1 MARTAEA
8 CGDDVVEKMNRGV
21 FDGVRACTTR
31 LVTMNASTAPD
42 GAAQPE
48 QAPLLNIANA
58 LTVLRLLLV
67 PVFIWL
73 SLLPGD
79 RARLGAVV
87 VFVVAA
93 FTDRLDGQLARSWGL
108 VTSFGKIADP
118 IADKALTLS
127 AFVLLSIN
135 DRLWWWVTILIVVRE
150 LGITVMRFFMLR
162 RAVMAA
168 SRGGKI
174 KTTLQMV
181 GLVGLLTPWSALFLS
196 AGAAD
201 FLLRAAYVVVAAAL
215 IVTVVTGLDYVR
227 QAVQLSQWGG
237 HAGR

>member
-1 MARTAEA
+1 
-8 CGDDVVEKMNRGV
+8 
-21 FDGVRACTTR
+21 
-31 LVTMNASTAPD
+31 MNATPTPPDYEDCAGREARENRTDRNTDHDEHHALAPSASL
-42 GAAQPE
+42 GSSAPV

-58 LTVLRLLLV
+58 LTVLRLILV

-73 SLLPGD
+73 MLGQGD
-79 RARLGAVV
+79 AMRLAATL
-87 VFVVAA
+87 VFIAAA
-93 FTDRLDGQLARSWGL
+93 FTDQLDGQLARSWNL

-181 GLVGLLTPWSALFLS
+181 GLVGLLTPWSMLLLPVGLVAFLTK
-196 AGAAD
+196 
-201 FLLRAAYVVVAAAL
+201 AAYVIVAAAL
-215 IVTVVTGLDYVR
+215 IVTVVTGLDYVHQAMRLSR
-227 QAVQLSQWGG
+227 QS
-237 HAGR
+237 GRGDQ